1 MRTSLFGATGQPFV
15 ASESASNKLMESFF
29 QISNDSLR
37 DVHSSMNN
45 ETQSSIPDA
54 VRLGQSIGKRRKID
68 EEGQF
73 VVSVSYENTAMPA
86 KLMELPIVG

>member
-37 DVHSSMNN
+37 DVHNSMNN

-68 EEGQF
+68 EEG
-73 VVSVSYENTAMPA
+73 
-86 KLMELPIVG
+86 

>member
-1 MRTSLFGATGQPFV
+1 MRASLSGATSQPLG
-15 ASESASNKLMESFF
+15 ASEAASNKLMESFF

-37 DVHSSMNN
+37 DVQNN

-68 EEGQF
+68 EEG
-73 VVSVSYENTAMPA
+73 
-86 KLMELPIVG
+86 